1 MRLFERTFSVSSHTR
16 ILDVGGSPAIWQF
29 LSSRPQVTILN
40 FPSALEPGT
49 HGMELVAG
57 DGCQLPF
64 PDRAFD
70 IVFSNSVIEH
80 VGGPAAQ
87 KRFAEEIMR
96 TGKRYWVQ
104 TPDRSFPVEPHLMV
118 PFLHYFPKSWQATV
132 VRRFTI
138 WEWLT
143 RPTAAQRA
151 YYLHHCLYEMHLLNR
166 HELQAFFPGA
176 QILSE
181 RFLGLSKS
189 LIAVG
194 DCGAGATGA

>member
-64 PDRAFD
+64 ADRAFD

-104 TPDRSFPVEPHLMV
+104 TPDRSFPVEPHLLTSSSATRSSNMWAAPLPRSV
-118 PFLHYFPKSWQATV
+118 LPKRSCEQA
-132 VRRFTI
+132 
-138 WEWLT
+138 
-143 RPTAAQRA
+143 
-151 YYLHHCLYEMHLLNR
+151 
-166 HELQAFFPGA
+166 
-176 QILSE
+176 S
-181 RFLGLSKS
+181 
-189 LIAVG
+189 
-194 DCGAGATGA
+194 ATGCKRRTAVFRSSRI